1 MDIISHAL
9 IGWIICL
16 IADASGKE
24 IFWIILFSIIPD
36 IVLIPAYIKLG
47 RENKRFLWIAKNKDW
62 SGETLKY
69 PFLAALYNTT
79 HSLFFLV
86 IIVYPAIKIFN
97 LPNLI
102 FAAYLLH
109 IATDIL
115 SHKGEWAIKLFYPFK
130 LKINGL
136 SDVWAWPFYL
146 MAIAWITLITIIE
159 ILI

>member
-16 IADASGKE
+16 IAGVSGQEKL
-24 IFWIILFSIIPD
+24 WIILFSIIPD

-62 SGETLKY
+62 PGETSKY
-69 PFLAALYNTT
+69 PFLAALYNIT

-86 IIVYPAIKIFN
+86 IIIYPATKILN
-97 LPNLI
+97 LPNLVFI
-102 FAAYLLH
+102 AYLAH
-109 IATDIL
+109 IAMDIF
-115 SHKGEWAIKLFYPFK
+115 SHKGEWAIKVFYPFK
-130 LKINGL
+130 LKINGF
-136 SDVWAWPFYL
+136 SDAWAWPFYL
-146 MAIAWITLITIIE
+146 MAIFWVALIAIIE